1 MRLEIRQL
9 GTDLATARTSPHRAI
24 NEGEEENATMQSHMD
39 EKSGVLGMWRDLFSP
54 PSPPHRNSD
63 HEETY
68 WIKYHDR
75 HCC

>member
-1 MRLEIRQL
+1 MRHEIRKL
-9 GTDLATARTSPHRAI
+9 GTGLATAKASLHRAI

-54 PSPPHRNSD
+54 PSPHRDSD
-63 HEETY
+63 RE
-68 WIKYHDR
+68 YHDR